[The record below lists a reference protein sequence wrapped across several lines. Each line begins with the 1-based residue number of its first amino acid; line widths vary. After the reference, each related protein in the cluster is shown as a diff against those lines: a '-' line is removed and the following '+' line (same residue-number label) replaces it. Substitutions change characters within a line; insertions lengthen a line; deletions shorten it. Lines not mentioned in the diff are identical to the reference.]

1 MKSLILYIALFLPTL
16 AVFAQ
21 ETVPEAGMETQPWS
35 KGFMEGLTAGGFLR
49 VLYFDRNTDIA
60 YDGFADNR
68 TIIFADPADY
78 RDPMLFLY
86 LGGNLSPN
94 SSFGV
99 ELDLKNNFTGASP
112 IYDGGIQLYN
122 GLVLRANTKIKDV
135 GGFDVRFG
143 GIEWMNIT
151 PFTFGNNTGYQRY
164 SVFNRR
170 PWDPGGNVKQRPASY
185 YHQGTINQDVRF
197 GTNAFKGL
205 MINAVDLPFNMTAN
219 LLYGN
224 SVSNS
229 GSERKEV
236 VAPKK
241 IYGGKLLKSLS
252 KGNEIGISTY
262 NTIAYQDSVFQN
274 YDVRKRF
281 HMAEIFGDFN
291 LVNKLNIKGELGY
304 GLNKEPQYK
313 DLGGSAI
320 MFDLKSTK
328 AFTKLPIH
336 LRLYRFDKYFI
347 NLDSYVQNT
356 STTPYLNNFYSESG
370 GVFRPPGAQ
379 LTTPGST
386 VNNRIGAGLNTE
398 FELGKLKVI
407 TGLDLSQDIERFNST
422 NVLSYTHRINGLEI
436 TRATGFPYEPGLFG
450 PNNRMGTFYR
460 GAYEVVH
467 VSDTAADGG
476 MSNKLFYSSADVQLK
491 YKTKLFN
498 RDLYFFNLNTFSS
511 VGLGTAIIPDYSG
524 KAYISASYH
533 EFEAYY
539 HIWRDITLSGYYG
552 VEFIKGSDK
561 TDIDVDSQKA
571 RDQQG
576 HTIGVGLDY
585 QINNDVFVYVR
596 QSFYSFEDKNFA
608 TEKFSGKLLT
618 VELKVFF

>member
-1 MKSLILYIALFLPTL
+1 MRSLILYIALLLPTL

-21 ETVPEAGMETQPWS
+21 ETIPEAGMETQPWS
-35 KGFMEGLTAGGFLR
+35 KGFMEGITVGGNFR
-49 VLYFDRNTDIA
+49 MLYYDRSMTEAYGGLAKDRTVSVTDPV
-60 YDGFADNR
+60 YYG
-68 TIIFADPADY
+68 
-78 RDPMLFLY
+78 DPMLFLY
-86 LGGNLSPN
+86 VGGNVSPN
-94 SSFGV
+94 SSFGA
-99 ELDLKNNFTGASP
+99 ELNLRNNMTGAAKT
-112 IYDGGIQLYN
+112 YDGSIALFN
-122 GLVLRANTKIKDV
+122 ALVLRANTKIKDA
-135 GGFDVRFG
+135 GSYDIRFG
-143 GIEWMNIT
+143 GIEWMNVT
-151 PFTFGNNTGYQRY
+151 PFTFGRNTAYNRY
-164 SVFNRR
+164 SIFNRR
-170 PWDPGGNVKQRPASY
+170 PWDPGANVKLRPASY
-185 YHQGTINQDVRF
+185 YHSGTINQDIRF

-205 MINAVDLPFNMTAN
+205 MVNVNDLPQQLSAN
-219 LLYGN
+219 IIYGASA
-224 SVSNS
+224 SVN
-229 GSERKEV
+229 GFERKDI

-241 IYGGKLLKSLS
+241 IYGAKVERALKM
-252 KGNEIGISTY
+252 GNVGISTY
-262 NTIAYQDSVFQN
+262 NTISYQDSIAQN

-281 HMAEIFGDFN
+281 HMYEAYT
-291 LVNKLNIKGELGY
+291 KLNLKNKIHVMAELGY
-304 GLNKEPQYK
+304 GVNKEPLYK
-313 DLGGSAI
+313 DLSGTAF
-320 MFDLKSTK
+320 MLDLKSTK
-328 AFTKLPIH
+328 EFTKLPIN
-336 LRLYRFDKYFI
+336 LRAYRFDKYFI
-347 NLDSYVQNT
+347 NLDSYVENT
-356 STTPYLNNFYSESG
+356 TTTPYLSNFYAANG
-370 GVFRPPGAQ
+370 GNFRPAGAQ
-379 LTTPGST
+379 LTTPGSN
-386 VNNRIGAGLNTE
+386 VNNRMGLGLNTE
-398 FELGKLKVI
+398 FNLGKLKVI
-407 TGLDLSQDIERFNST
+407 TGLDLSQDIERFDGINT
-422 NVLSYTHRINGLEI
+422 LSYGHRIQGI
-436 TRATGFPYEPGLFG
+436 DISRFVQFPNNDGLFG
-450 PNNRMGTFYR
+450 PNSRMGTFYL
-460 GAYEVVH
+460 GAYEVVN

-476 MSNKLFYSSADVQLK
+476 MKDKLFYSSADVQLK